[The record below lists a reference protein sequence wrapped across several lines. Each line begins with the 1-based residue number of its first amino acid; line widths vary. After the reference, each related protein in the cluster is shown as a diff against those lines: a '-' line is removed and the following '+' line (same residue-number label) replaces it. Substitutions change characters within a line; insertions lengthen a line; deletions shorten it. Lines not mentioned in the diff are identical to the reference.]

1 MPITIS
7 FLIFRFNLSNYGNA
21 IVYRHTEYNKRL
33 HEYTNRNGILPCT
46 PIDITQVFQYVSTV
60 RRLPKHCHVSATAQ
74 ENPFNST
81 QVDRQTAQTI
91 ITENELQLDDQEQ
104 AFAQSR
110 ANVALIR
117 QIGDGN
123 SSTINQNRN
132 SQGRANLASI
142 YQNGNFNEAMINQ
155 EGSNNTGFIH
165 QNGSQ
170 HEASITQNGN
180 QLESQINQSGLNSNV
195 TISHSGSGY
204 QGISVEQQAFSGN
217 ARSVTVETY

>member
-1 MPITIS
+1 MHTKLYNPSASMRANSATVTKA
-7 FLIFRFNLSNYGNA
+7 LSLLSIA
-21 IVYRHTEYNKRL
+21 WL
-33 HEYTNRNGILPCT
+33 AMA
-46 PIDITQVFQYVSTV
+46 FSVST
-60 RRLPKHCHVSATAQ
+60 TAQ
-74 ENPFNST
+74 ENQFNST
-81 QVDRQTAQTI
+81 QVDKQTAQTI
-91 ITENELQLDDQEQ
+91 ITENELQLDAQEQ

-123 SSTINQNRN
+123 SSTINQNLN

-155 EGSNNTGFIH
+155 EGSHNTGLIH

-170 HEASITQNGN
+170 HEASITQSGDR
-180 QLESQINQSGLNSNV
+180 LESQINQSGLNSNV

-217 ARSVTVETY
+217 ARPVTVETY

>member
-1 MPITIS
+1 M
-7 FLIFRFNLSNYGNA
+7 
-21 IVYRHTEYNKRL
+21 
-33 HEYTNRNGILPCT
+33 YTN
-46 PIDITQVFQYVSTV
+46 ITNSSASICAGSATVAKALSLLSIAWLAMTFSVSV
-60 RRLPKHCHVSATAQ
+60 TAQ
-74 ENPFNST
+74 ENQFNSP
-81 QVDRQTAQTI
+81 QVDKQTAQTI

-123 SSTINQNRN
+123 NSIINQNLNR
-132 SQGRANLASI
+132 QGYANLASI
-142 YQNGNFNEAMINQ
+142 YQHGNFNEATINQ

-165 QNGSQ
+165 QHGSH
-170 HEASITQNGN
+170 HEASITQRGN

-195 TISHSGSGY
+195 TISNSGSGY

-217 ARSVTVETY
+217 ARPVTVETY